1 MKHALA
7 VVVLLSLGTRSPAR
21 ADSRDAWQATFGTS
35 VTVTLA
41 GMITWWY
48 GVDKIDEAEEA
59 LCAGG
64 AYGPECQP
72 TSGTTLTAEEIERLN
87 AKGDHGSKVSY
98 IGAGVTA
105 VGLTFVGIS
114 LYKGFIQKPDE
125 KAVAV
130 TPMISKDGAG
140 AVLSLR
146 W

>member
-1 MKHALA
+1 MRHALA
-7 VVVLLSLGTRSPAR
+7 VVVLLGIGVRSPAR
-21 ADSRDAWQATFGTS
+21 ADSRDAWQATFGAS

-41 GMITWWY
+41 GVITWWY

-64 AYGPECQP
+64 AYVPECLP
-72 TSGTTLTAEEIERLN
+72 ASGTTLTSEEIERLN

-98 IGAGVTA
+98 IGAGITA
-105 VGLTFVGIS
+105 VGLTFTGIS
-114 LYKGFIQKPDE
+114 LYKGFLQKPDE

-130 TPMISKDGAG
+130 TPMVSKDGAG
-140 AVLSLR
+140 AMLSLR